1 MTSPCK
7 IAGWEFFNGNVGK
20 ADDVGAV
27 VFEQLGD
34 DDRTAA
40 ELFINA
46 LSGRRRVIDIGCGG
60 GFPGLHV
67 AAHVG
72 EIIGV
77 DAAPNVV
84 SAGQANLRS
93 LGVQNMSIA
102 HAAAES
108 LPFADAEFDGA
119 MLCGV
124 LESMDW
130 ESVPRAISE
139 ARRVLAPGGRIAVLD
154 QDWAEV
160 ISRKPAC
167 ETQIR
172 FEDGR
177 LTYFTVERHLSP
189 HRERCTWYVI
199 DPGSASGIKLRAE
212 LGERKR
218 VPASLGLGDID
229 DSAALDAWYDE
240 TAQFDVDTLIELVA
254 SNGFGDVRARSLP
267 IWGQKIVFATAVK
280 LESEDLLDSDLRVSR
295 RDRPGDI

>member
-1 MTSPCK
+1 
-7 IAGWEFFNGNVGK
+7 
-20 ADDVGAV
+20 
-27 VFEQLGD
+27 
-34 DDRTAA
+34 
-40 ELFINA
+40 
-46 LSGRRRVIDIGCGG
+46 
-60 GFPGLHV
+60 
-67 AAHVG
+67 
-72 EIIGV
+72 
-77 DAAPNVV
+77 
-84 SAGQANLRS
+84 
-93 LGVQNMSIA
+93 
-102 HAAAES
+102 
-108 LPFADAEFDGA
+108 
-119 MLCGV
+119 
-124 LESMDW
+124 
-130 ESVPRAISE
+130 
-139 ARRVLAPGGRIAVLD
+139 VLD